1 MAMATVSGKGWIV
14 IPKEMRE
21 RFGLKK
27 GDKVHIIDDYGSII
41 IVPVSKDPI
50 AEGRGMLKG
59 GTGTEG
65 LLADRRWE
73 LEKEERGLP
82 PLLSER

>member
-14 IPKEMRE
+14 IPKKIRE

-27 GDKVHIIDDYGSII
+27 GDKVHIIDDYGSIMI
-41 IVPVSKDPI
+41 IPVSKDPI

-82 PLLSER
+82 PPPSER